1 MSDQVKEREIKD
13 VATLKALADPV
24 RLAILNALYKRE
36 PSPLSVKEIAA
47 ELGDTPTKL
56 YRHIKQLEQV
66 GLIMVAETRLVS
78 GIVESRY
85 RNAQKSLRLAPEV
98 FADETSKRPE
108 VLGALLA
115 AMDLVRSDFEL
126 KYLTDRLE
134 LPPGPDGRP
143 RASSQFSHFSMR
155 LRPER
160 VVRLRNQL
168 GVILDELAE
177 EGDSADEDA
186 IDVTLFT
193 LLYATKSAPP
203 ADRSAHADRV

>member
-1 MSDQVKEREIKD
+1 MNVSDQVKEREIKD

-134 LPPGPDGRP
+134 LPPGRTAGLARP
-143 RASSQFSHFSMR
+143 PSS
-155 LRPER
+155 
-160 VVRLRNQL
+160 
-168 GVILDELAE
+168 
-177 EGDSADEDA
+177 
-186 IDVTLFT
+186 
-193 LLYATKSAPP
+193 ATSPCGSAPSGWYGC
-203 ADRSAHADRV
+203 ATSSA

>member
-98 FADETSKRPE
+98 FADDTSKHPE

-134 LPPGPDGRP
+134 LPAGPDGRP

-160 VVRLRNQL
+160 VIKLRNQL

-203 ADRSAHADRV
+203 PARPGHADVT